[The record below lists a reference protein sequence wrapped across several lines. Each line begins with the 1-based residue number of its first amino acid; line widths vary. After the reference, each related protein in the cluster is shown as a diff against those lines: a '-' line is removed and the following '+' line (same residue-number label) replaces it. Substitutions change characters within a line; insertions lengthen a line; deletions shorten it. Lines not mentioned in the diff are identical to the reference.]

1 MTIQSIGSAS
11 VALYIPPAD
20 LKQYGLTPA
29 ELTLEQA
36 LKLTRAA
43 FREAGIT
50 LEGGIEIEAYPEN
63 CGVLVFAHVRTAER
77 SWFSFACLEDLAAAA
92 RCMPAPRPD
101 AALFWWDARWWLSL
115 PGDQRETAAFLSEF
129 GRSEDDR
136 PHLDACLAEHGR
148 RVLEKNA
155 LAGILT
161 YFPV

>member
-11 VALYIPPAD
+11 VALYITPAD

-115 PGDQRETAAFLSEF
+115 PGDQ
-129 GRSEDDR
+129 SEDDR